1 MESLDEEETE
11 HDPLVLE
18 LLAAREAYAAG
29 NEHVFLGTLDRIMD
43 DMESRP
49 PQPLPPVQTRPSM
62 PPPPSRLPQASP
74 QQRHGQVKQ
83 PKQCNRNLTWKIEGK
98 GQTYMFMGPAKKR

>member
-43 DMESRP
+43 GLEGRP
-49 PQPLPPVQTRPSM
+49 SPQPPTQSSM

-74 QQRHGQVKQ
+74 QLHRGQGKQ
-83 PKQCNRNLTWKIEGK
+83 AKQCNRNLTWKIEGK
-98 GQTYMFMGPAKKR
+98 GRTYMFMGPAKKR